1 MLDTILT
8 IIIGGMCIYCAFQL
22 GRALINSNIE

>member
-1 MLDTILT
+1 MLDIILT
-8 IIIGGMCIYCAFQL
+8 IVVGGMCVYSAFQL